1 MLGLGREAKAGG
13 AAGERALALIDA
25 FSAGDV
31 YERRLALFALQ
42 IAGDGERL
50 LPFTED
56 EATSLWSMAFS
67 IVPRICD
74 EEQALRA
81 LRVAYALR
89 RDRELLRALAR
100 RGRRAVV
107 DRYLDWLS
115 EQPGLHDFADL
126 VPLASEA
133 GVRRHLS
140 RALERPSTVF
150 WDRLS
155 RYAPAALAGIL
166 SARLREVEGE
176 PDAPT
181 RQRID
186 RYIDRIVEK
195 APEAAL
201 GLLELLLARGIQ
213 SHLRAVGRAAA
224 LRPRATLALVERLD
238 LKLYGSP
245 FAGSADKLSAA
256 ELGRIAAR
264 EPTLL
269 GDAGRLVGELSSV
282 KMSAIVRGWL
292 GRCSDRPAWGFP
304 LFGEIA
310 DPAELERAYGAW
322 TIAARDARGV
332 IAVAKVTGLPAALR
346 EREARRHLQ
355 EVVALQ
361 TQPGGRL
368 PYARFLPWDEAK
380 AALRDHLGF
389 PEGGVRGLA
398 LANLLMI
405 PGLRR
410 EEPELVDRALELV
423 IARKNEQDPVR
434 MAMLQALVGWPRE
447 VWRPEHAERIGT
459 IVRAALDA
467 GDLSHGTAMVAE
479 LLVVRTFS
487 LDPESGARWLATL
500 IAERG
505 NLYNVRLGEHLSDQ
519 EVSDAA
525 PHLLAIAETW
535 STQERFHQVI
545 QLVQSLGARLVRV
558 PGLPELVASLTTTTP
573 WGGTSRLLLE
583 LLEDHDGERYAELLP
598 SVLRHWRARGWTAEV
613 LGHAGRRRVPGR
625 RQPPL
630 VPLVSEAVEEI
641 ARAGRAV
648 RDVEV
653 IQALTLLRSR
663 AVERF
668 DAILGELLTEDPSY
682 ACVPVVY
689 RHLHANRQDLLDPY
703 LGAQRITGRFA
714 TGMTAWILPFTRGF
728 YRWTPAQNVAFA
740 AAHARIIQDPKR
752 DTPTVWRSLMIFAAL
767 DSAPMDVLAAVA
779 DDPRAAIQERA
790 LRVMARCDRGQCVP
804 TLLRC
809 LHDARA
815 RIAIYGLRRA
825 VKSMLPGRAVEILGE
840 VPMRKVTVAK
850 EVLRLLGE
858 LRHESAYTRLLAA
871 SASDL
876 HRDVR
881 IALLR
886 ALWDHLDRE
895 PTWEIFA
902 AAASGP
908 DWVMAAR
915 LGDIPADRLTTT
927 SDARLSWLL
936 GQVLDRPEPEAR
948 ISLLQRA
955 GMLGIRDPERV
966 FLGACARR
974 LRSPYDD
981 EVKAAVMALLRRG
994 TEDDLR
1000 IFPELL
1006 RNATDDPRSLHVAIN
1021 CLLGFPL
1028 QRRPVW
1034 ILAASSAAEVLAAD
1048 PRWTGLWIRCH
1059 GAIAGGVELARSL
1072 LRLAEEGQL
1081 IGGAIGAAGSALA
1094 AVQEDELGAAIALL
1108 MAAPSSTARWLA
1120 VAALARDAGPGR
1132 GWTEERLSRL
1142 ARLQADPA
1150 AEVSGAALAIFPP
1163 REMAVT
1169 CGGRGPEGD
1178 TYSST

>member
-1 MLGLGREAKAGG
+1 MLGLGRTAKAGG
-13 AAGERALALIDA
+13 AAGKRAQALIDA
-25 FSAGDV
+25 LSAGDV
-31 YERRLALFALQ
+31 YERRLALYGLQ

-56 EATSLWSMAFS
+56 EAASLRSMAFS

-74 EEQALRA
+74 DEQALRA
-81 LRVAYALR
+81 LRVAYVLR

-126 VPLASEA
+126 VPLASEV
-133 GVRRHLS
+133 GVTRHLS
-140 RALERPSTVF
+140 RALERPSTTF

-155 RYAPAALAGIL
+155 RYAPAALAGIMGE
-166 SARLREVEGE
+166 RLREVEGE

-186 RYIDRIVEK
+186 RYIDRIASK
-195 APEAAL
+195 APDAAL
-201 GLLELLLARGIQ
+201 ELLELLLARGIR
-213 SHLRAVGRAAA
+213 SHLSALHRAGA
-224 LRPRATLALVERLD
+224 LRPRTTLGLIERLD

-245 FAGSADKLSAA
+245 FAGSADELRA
-256 ELGRIAAR
+256 EELERLTAR

-269 GDAGRLVGELSSV
+269 GDAQPLVDKLSPEKV
-282 KMSAIVRGWL
+282 SAIIRGWL
-292 GRCSDRPAWGFP
+292 VRLQDRPMWGRA
-304 LFGEIA
+304 LFAKIE
-310 DPAELERAYGAW
+310 DPADLERAYAAW
-322 TIAARDARGV
+322 TIAARDLRGV
-332 IAVAKVTGLPAALR
+332 ISVASVSGLPGALR
-346 EREARRHLQ
+346 EREARRHLV

-361 TQPGGRL
+361 TRPGMRL

-389 PEGGVRGLA
+389 PEGIVRGLA

-405 PGLRR
+405 PGLRP

-423 IARKNEQDPVR
+423 IAKKNEQDPVR

-467 GDLSHGTAMVAE
+467 GDLSHGTAVVAE
-479 LLVVRTFS
+479 SLVVRTFS
-487 LDPESGARWLATL
+487 LDPEGGARWLATL
-500 IAERG
+500 IKERG
-505 NLYNVRLGEHLSDQ
+505 NLYNARLGEQLSDD
-519 EVSDAA
+519 EVSTAA

-535 STQERFHQVI
+535 SKQERFQQVI

-583 LLEDHDGERYAELLP
+583 LLEDHDAERYAELVP
-598 SVLRHWRARGWTAEV
+598 SVLPHWRSRGWYAEI
-613 LGHAGRRRVPGR
+613 LGHAGRTRAPGR

-630 VPLVSEAVEEI
+630 EPLISEAVAEI

-648 RDVEV
+648 RDGEV
-653 IQALTLLRSR
+653 IQALTLLRRR
-663 AVERF
+663 AVKHF
-668 DAILGELLTEDPSY
+668 DALLGELLTKDPSY
-682 ACVPVVY
+682 VCIPVVY
-689 RHLHANRQDLLDPY
+689 WHLHANRQDLLDPF
-703 LGAQRITGRFA
+703 LGARRIRGRFA
-714 TGMTAWILPFTRGF
+714 TGKTAWILPFTRGF
-728 YRWTPAQNVAFA
+728 YRWTPAQNTAFA
-740 AAHARIIQDPKR
+740 AAHAKIIQDTKR

-767 DSAPMDVLAAVA
+767 DSAPMDALAAVA

-825 VKSMLPGRAVEILGE
+825 VKNMLPSRAVELLAE
-840 VPMRKVTVAK
+840 VPLRKVTVAK
-850 EVLRLLGE
+850 EVFRLLGG
-858 LRHESAYTRLLAA
+858 LRHETAYERLLAA
-871 SASDL
+871 SESDL

-895 PTWEIFA
+895 ATWEIFA
-902 AAASGP
+902 RAVKGP
-908 DWVMAAR
+908 DWVMASR
-915 LGDIPADRLTTT
+915 LGDIPADRLTAT
-927 SDARLSWLL
+927 SDARLSCLL

-966 FLGACARR
+966 FLRACARR

-981 EVKAAVMALLRRG
+981 EVKAALVSLLRRG

-1000 IFPELL
+1000 IFPDLL
-1006 RNATDDPRSLHVAIN
+1006 RNATADPRSLHAAIGA
-1021 CLLGFPL
+1021 LVGFPL
-1028 QRRPVW
+1028 QRRGVW
-1034 ILAASSAAEVLAAD
+1034 IVAARSAAEVLAED
-1048 PRWTGLWIRCH
+1048 PRWTALWIRCH
-1059 GAIAGGVELARSL
+1059 GAVAGGVELGRSL
-1072 LRLAEEGQL
+1072 LRLVEAERL
-1081 IGGAIGAAGSALA
+1081 LGGAIPAAATALA
-1094 AVQEDELGAAIALL
+1094 AVEPDELGATVEVL
-1108 MAAPSSTARWLA
+1108 MGSPSPTGRWLA
-1120 VAALARDAGPGR
+1120 VAVLARDAGPGR
-1132 GWTEERLSRL
+1132 GWTEERLQRL
-1142 ARLQADPA
+1142 ARLQADRA

-1163 REMAVT
+1163 REMTAAH
-1169 CGGRGPEGD
+1169 GEKGEKGER
-1178 TYSST
+1178 